1 MDTFAEALGA
11 THVTDCRRLGD
22 LDDQPPWID
31 TVTVELALDVGEHA
45 SVCDRQGGQVD
56 GHTSV
61 SPSKLA
67 AQQGDHLADHHAVD
81 LLDQAI
87 ALGGRQEAAGRRER
101 AAGIVRQADQR
112 LVVGDRSPLQR
123 DDRLVVKHEQVL
135 AQRVAQAPKP
145 RARMQP
151 GRRGE
156 TGRSGWIA
164 PAPVL
169 LRAHVARTDYE
180 AGAGVGC
187 GSWHRGKYSSNATRT
202 LMGVRVCGGFRP
214 KAAANLLKSAQ
225 SCPETASV

>member
-87 ALGGRQEAAGRRER
+87 ALGGRQEAAARRSAGSEARAGPR
-101 AAGIVRQADQR
+101 AARGASAQATGADAARQAWR
-112 LVVGDRSPLQR
+112 NWPVGLDS
-123 DDRLVVKHEQVL
+123 
-135 AQRVAQAPKP
+135 
-145 RARMQP
+145 
-151 GRRGE
+151 
-156 TGRSGWIA
+156 
-164 PAPVL
+164 
-169 LRAHVARTDYE
+169 
-180 AGAGVGC
+180 AGAGPPQGAC
-187 GSWHRGKYSSNATRT
+187 RAHGLRSWSWRRLWKLASRQIFIERHPNTH
-202 LMGVRVCGGFRP
+202 GGPSMWRFSTESRSEP
-214 KAAANLLKSAQ
+214 PQK
-225 SCPETASV
+225 CTIVP